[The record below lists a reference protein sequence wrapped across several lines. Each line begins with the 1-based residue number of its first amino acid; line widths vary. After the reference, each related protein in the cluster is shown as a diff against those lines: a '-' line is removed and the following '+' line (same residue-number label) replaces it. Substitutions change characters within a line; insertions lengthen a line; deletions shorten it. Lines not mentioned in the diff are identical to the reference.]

1 MNTRFSLATAI
12 VLMVTIGSFLLVNT
26 YPKGLITSNYKSAPA
41 ATQYVEPSEI
51 NDVKYAVE
59 MHTNFEQIISTVE
72 ESEYHIKQ
80 FDDKLMVSPNRAQD
94 MRITYAPD
102 RFSINQ
108 RNKAENEW
116 DVQMQ
121 IAGVFRDNQQVYAVN
136 ENAPQITNANH
147 LEYDHGNWVVQYIND
162 RHGMRQN
169 FIVNEK
175 PKGATP
181 LAIKMQVQSSTMQLE
196 CSENALKGYINNEL
210 QYTYSDLKVW
220 DAEGTILA
228 ANMTYEDGLLNIEV
242 ADVNAQYPI
251 TIDPVSESFSMTYNE
266 TQVGAELGCAVSGA
280 GDLNADGYD
289 DVIVGAHLYDNGS
302 TDEGVVFVFYGNA
315 YGLYHIPF
323 DTLEIDQ
330 AGSDFGI
337 AISNA
342 GDVNGDGYDDV
353 IIGASSYDN
362 GQTNEGGAFIYYGTA
377 DGINTTPAVI
387 LEGNQNSASFGTA
400 VSGAGDINGDGYDDV
415 VVGASLYD
423 NGQTNEGRVFIF
435 HGSPSGISTTPAAT
449 MENNQS
455 TSYLGSTVSTAGDIN
470 GDGYDDIIAG
480 APNFDNDQTDEGR
493 VFVYHGTAAGINTT
507 PVATLESTQAGAFFG
522 KALSN
527 AGDVNGDGFADV
539 IVGAPYFDGGDTN
552 EGRVYIYH
560 GSASGI
566 ITVANV
572 VLSNIEQNAYF
583 GIALSD
589 AGDFDNDGYDDI
601 IVGASK
607 DDNDQVDEGMV
618 YTYHGAS
625 DGIYFLPGEFF
636 ESNQAYAKFGSSVC
650 NAGDVD
656 GDGRNELMIGAPFYG
671 NGGSVFLYFNSNVN
685 LTSIF
690 ITGYDDYDFLGSS
703 VAPLG
708 DINGDG
714 NDDVIVGARNYET
727 DGNTGAAF
735 IYFGSGTDIVDTP
748 ATIILSVENTTDFGD
763 QVSAAGDVN
772 GDGYMDVLV
781 SAYND
786 AIVPFLEAV
795 YVFHGTATGIET
807 TPAVVLEAESIET
820 LFGSTISAAGDLN
833 GDGYDDIVI
842 GEPEYYWFGYF
853 EWDGRA
859 NVYYGSPSGLSSEPS
874 VILEINDPGSEFG
887 SAVSGAGDVNGDGYD
902 DLVVGAKSHDTPTT
916 NTGGIFIYYG
926 SPTGIATTPDVI
938 CSGDHIGIFFGWS
951 VADAGD
957 VNGDGFDDI
966 VAGAPFYPY
975 YQGATYIFYGS
986 ASGINPEMPQ
996 IVKLNIPNARM
1007 GESVSTAGDV
1017 NADGYDDIIVGGT
1030 SYNSSKGAAWIH
1042 LGGPLGVDTIPYQLI
1057 TDDQPGTNLGIS
1069 VATAGDVNNDGFAD
1083 VIVGAPSYDYIFTSN
1098 DDYIYGSYAGAAFVV
1113 PGATTNWC
1121 HVDNDGDGFGD
1132 ANGDSIATFNP
1143 PTGYVFNALDCNDSN
1158 NNIFPG
1164 APEYCNG
1171 IDEDCDGVLDNG
1183 LIPEVEIAAGGPT
1196 TFCSGGNVTLTATHT
1211 GTSVQWKKNGV
1222 TIAGATSDVYTAYLN
1237 GNYTCEVTGDCG
1249 ITVSTPI
1256 LVTVNKNPTASITAG
1271 GPTSFCAGGSVVLTA
1286 NAGAGLS
1293 YQWFKGGAAITG
1305 ATSISYTATTAG
1317 NYKCQVTKTATGCGK
1332 NSNKIGVE
1340 IICREG
1346 ENVESLSSLT
1356 LYPNPATTVLY
1367 VVAQLE
1373 NGPIQI
1379 LNDLGQ
1385 LIIEIT
1391 PESET
1396 TAINIED
1403 LPKGIYL
1410 VRYGSSVGSIV
1421 KQ

>member
-1 MNTRFSLATAI
+1 MNTRFSLAIAI
-12 VLMVTIGSFLLVNT
+12 VLMVTIGSFLLVNIYT
-26 YPKGLITSNYKSAPA
+26 KGLITSNYKATPA
-41 ATQYVEPSEI
+41 AIQYVESSEI
-51 NDVKYAVE
+51 NDVKNTVE
-59 MHTNFEQIISTVE
+59 THTNYEQVISTLE
-72 ESEYHIKQ
+72 ESEYHIKH

-108 RNKAENEW
+108 RSKAENEW

-169 FIVNEK
+169 FIVREK

-181 LAIKMQVQSSTMQLE
+181 LAIKMQVQSSTMQLQ

-242 ADVNAQYPI
+242 ADANAQYPI
-251 TIDPVSESFSMTYNE
+251 IIDPVSESFSMTYNE

-400 VSGAGDINGDGYDDV
+400 VSAAGDINGDGYDDV

-470 GDGYDDIIAG
+470 SDGYDDIIAG
-480 APNFDNDQTDEGR
+480 APNFDNDQTDEGS
-493 VFVYHGTAAGINTT
+493 VFVYHGTAAGINIT

-527 AGDVNGDGFADV
+527 AGDVNGDGYSDIV
-539 IVGAPYFDGGDTN
+539 IGAPYFDGVDVNTGKIF
-552 EGRVYIYH
+552 VFH
-560 GSASGI
+560 GAAAGI
-566 ITVANV
+566 VTVADIS
-572 VLSNIEQNAYF
+572 LSFGEQNAYF
-583 GIALSD
+583 GIALTD
-589 AGDFDNDGYDDI
+589 AGDLDNDGYDDI

-607 DDNDQVDEGMV
+607 DDNDQIDEGAV
-618 YTYHGAS
+618 YAYHGTS
-625 DGIYFLPGEFF
+625 GGISSVVEEFF
-636 ESNQAYAKFGSSVC
+636 ESNQASAKFGSSVC
-650 NAGDVD
+650 NAGDVN
-656 GDGRNELMIGAPFYG
+656 GDGVNDLVMGAPFSG
-671 NGGSVFLYFNSNVN
+671 AGGKVFLYTKSLLGVTTDFIPGQQ
-685 LTSIF
+685 SIENF
-690 ITGYDDYDFLGSS
+690 GESVSS
-703 VAPLG
+703 AG

-714 NDDVIVGARNYET
+714 FDDVIIGAPRYQPLLDE
-727 DGNTGAAF
+727 TGAAF
-735 IYFGSGTDIVDTP
+735 IYYGSADGIIDTP
-748 ATIILSVENTTDFGD
+748 ATVLLSSDNVSSFGYV
-763 QVSAAGDVN
+763 VSSAGDVN
-772 GDGYMDVLV
+772 GDGYSDVMV
-781 SAYND
+781 SALYND
-786 AIVPFLEAV
+786 TIIPFWDVV
-795 YVFHGTATGIET
+795 YIFHGSASGIIET
-807 TPAVVLEAESIET
+807 PATTLLCDDYET
-820 LFGSTISAAGDLN
+820 YYGSAISDAGDLN
-833 GDGYDDIVI
+833 GDGFDDVVI
-842 GEPEYYWFGYF
+842 GEPERYWYGLFNY
-853 EWDGRA
+853 DGRA
-859 NVYYGSPSGLSSEPS
+859 YVHYGSPDGISAEPS
-874 VILEINDPGSEFG
+874 VILEIASPGAEFGNALSGAGDVNSDGYDDLVVGAFLYDTPSVNAGGIFIYYGSSTGVSATPNVICSGESPGSHFGEAVSDAGDVNDDGFDDIVVGASAYNSWMGASYVYYG
-887 SAVSGAGDVNGDGYD
+887 SAAGIIVGTPTRILLNNINSHMGESVSGAGDVNGDGYD
-902 DLVVGAKSHDTPTT
+902 DII
-916 NTGGIFIYYG
+916 TGGSEFNF
-926 SPTGIATTPDVI
+926 GI
-938 CSGDHIGIFFGWS
+938 
-951 VADAGD
+951 
-957 VNGDGFDDI
+957 
-966 VAGAPFYPY
+966 
-975 YQGATYIFYGS
+975 
-986 ASGINPEMPQ
+986 
-996 IVKLNIPNARM
+996 
-1007 GESVSTAGDV
+1007 
-1017 NADGYDDIIVGGT
+1017 
-1030 SYNSSKGAAWIH
+1030 GAAVIH
-1042 LGGPLGVDTIPYQLI
+1042 QGGPDGIDTLPYAI
-1057 TDDQPGTNLGIS
+1057 IS
-1069 VATAGDVNNDGFAD
+1069 DYQVAADIGNKVSCAGDVNNDGFAD
-1083 VIVGAPSYDYIFTSN
+1083 VIVGAAEYDYIISATGAS
-1098 DDYIYGSYAGAAFVV
+1098 YIAYGAA
-1113 PGATTNWC
+1113 GTWY
-1121 HVDNDGDGFGD
+1121 HVDNDDDGFGD

-1143 PTGYVFNALDCNDSN
+1143 PAGYVFNALDCNDSN

-1171 IDEDCDGVLDNG
+1171 IDEDCDGVIDNG

-1222 TIAGATSDVYTAYLN
+1222 TITGATSDVYTAYLN

-1249 ITVSTPI
+1249 ITISSPV

-1340 IICREG
+1340 IICREN
-1346 ENVESLSSLT
+1346 EAVESLSSLT

-1396 TAINIED
+1396 TTINIED